1 MCSWFN
7 WNVQLI
13 LLLIIFIFIGCS
25 HNIAQNSPT
34 VSIKDNKSKVTIST
48 EIKSGIKIKD

>member
-1 MCSWFN
+1 
-7 WNVQLI
+7 VQLI
-13 LLLIIFIFIGCS
+13 LLLIIFIFIGCSS